1 MVQLDYQTLNPRWG
15 LSGIVFSS
23 WQSYSFVL
31 GYLSNA
37 AHNFELNS
45 GFPSADI
52 SMRIERNDKQGA
64 WNKEGRIHFYGEV
77 SRLEN
82 LLKDLYDHSSRGVG
96 RVTKRID
103 SNGYIL
109 SLINDYGF
117 KLRPR
122 IGYTTADVFPP
133 NDNSIAIL
141 LEQYLL
147 DMNLPDNVIDEC
159 LNYFGDGFN
168 F

>member
-1 MVQLDYQTLNPRWG
+1 MVKLDYQTLNPRWG

-64 WNKEGRIHFYGEV
+64 WNKEGRDCGGDICQGYRD
-77 SRLEN
+77 SR
-82 LLKDLYDHSSRGVG
+82 
-96 RVTKRID
+96 
-103 SNGYIL
+103 
-109 SLINDYGF
+109 
-117 KLRPR
+117 P
-122 IGYTTADVFPP
+122 
-133 NDNSIAIL
+133 
-141 LEQYLL
+141 
-147 DMNLPDNVIDEC
+147 
-159 LNYFGDGFN
+159 
-168 F
+168 

>member
-31 GYLSNA
+31 GYLSNSY
-37 AHNFELNS
+37 HNFELNNDS
-45 GFPSADI
+45 SSADI
-52 SMRIERNDKQGA
+52 SIRIERNDKQGA
-64 WNKEGRIHFYGEV
+64 WNKEGRIHFYGDI
-77 SRLEN
+77 SK
-82 LLKDLYDHSSRGVG
+82 LKNDLQDLYEHSSKGVG

-117 KLRPR
+117 SLCPKT
-122 IGYTTADVFPP
+122 GYTTADVFPP
-133 NDNSIAIL
+133 SDDSVAKL

-159 LNYFGDGFN
+159 LNCFFDGFD